1 MILLPEDLEDLWHL
15 SRLPDRLHRSD
26 LPDRLHRSDLP
37 VPAAPFHP
45 EGLLRLLRRPD
56 MWALR
61 GLEGRSRPED
71 QRRLS
76 HRSDLQDPEDLQDLS
91 HLSLPEDPEDLLHP
105 SDLQAR

>member
-1 MILLPEDLEDLWHL
+1 MILLPEGLEDLWHL

-26 LPDRLHRSDLP
+26 LP

-45 EGLLRLLRRPD
+45 EDLLRLLHRPD
-56 MWALR
+56 LP
-61 GLEGRSRPED
+61 GLEDRSRPED

-76 HRSDLQDPEDLQDLS
+76 HRSDLQDPEDLPR
-91 HLSLPEDPEDLLHP
+91 LSLPEAPEDLLHP

>member
-1 MILLPEDLEDLWHL
+1 MILLPEGLEDLWHL

-26 LPDRLHRSDLP
+26 LP

-45 EGLLRLLRRPD
+45 EDLLRLLHRPD
-56 MWALR
+56 LP
-61 GLEGRSRPED
+61 GPED

-76 HRSDLQDPEDLQDLS
+76 HRSDLQDPEDLPRLSLPEDPEDLPR
-91 HLSLPEDPEDLLHP
+91 LSLPEDPEDLLHP

>member
-15 SRLPDRLHRSD
+15 LRLPDLLHR
-26 LPDRLHRSDLP
+26 PDLP

-45 EGLLRLLRRPD
+45 EDLLHRPD
-56 MWALR
+56 LSDLP
-61 GLEGRSRPED
+61 GLEDRSRPED

-76 HRSDLQDPEDLQDLS
+76 HRSDLQDPEDLPDLL